1 MFYDTHNL
9 MNSKLNRRNI
19 FFVHLPNWQMLKYQN
34 VSGHQ
39 CIGTQ
44 VHKYTVNGCT
54 NCSKLLMCSV
64 VIFFKK
70 YTQNILYLSNIF
82 TDLKSKTFDWIPME
96 EREMYILEEAS
107 ILPSLGSDILAYL
120 PNIITCKERKFL
132 FLDSA
137 GIQSYH

>member
-1 MFYDTHNL
+1 
-9 MNSKLNRRNI
+9 
-19 FFVHLPNWQMLKYQN
+19 MLKYQN

-96 EREMYILEEAS
+96 EREMYILRRLVFCHPLEVIFWHIYLIYNHMQRKEVPFPGFSRDPELSLAETTP
-107 ILPSLGSDILAYL
+107 ILS
-120 PNIITCKERKFL
+120 F
-132 FLDSA
+132 
-137 GIQSYH
+137 